1 MKRFLNHL
9 RIKKSRFHRWFVKQ
23 VFRGSLKVGKQMV
36 VRESRSQG
44 SIQRGS
50 PSLGT
55 SVVLGRGE
63 VVMGA
68 SVRSQREVKW
78 STLVNKFFFLFF
90 FLFSV
95 FFFLLY
101 FMILWKPRHER
112 DPHLLGFT
120 CGLLDLTPLLC
131 LAWNISHL

>member
-1 MKRFLNHL
+1 M
-9 RIKKSRFHRWFVKQ
+9 KQ

-78 STLVNKFFFLFF
+78 STLVNKFFFLSFF
-90 FLFSV
+90 FLILR
-95 FFFLLY
+95 LLFPPLFY
-101 FMILWKPRHER
+101 DLVETETREGPSPPWLHLW
-112 DPHLLGFT
+112 
-120 CGLLDLTPLLC
+120 
-131 LAWNISHL
+131 LA